1 MPLFNRTGK
10 TALKTLFVSDS
21 AALGLMEAR
30 PEPAWRVRTSVLR
43 NKELLAPDY
52 GAMHVAAYL
61 KEHGFSPRVV
71 NLVADI
77 QPDARAFAEPET
89 DPSAISRA
97 GVASLD
103 AAERTREY
111 LATALADEAPDVV
124 FLGVSVYNLALHGRR
139 LLGDVRRACPGAR
152 LVTGGIYSSFHAREI
167 LEDGHVDAVVRGEG
181 EITAA
186 ALLQRLAEGRDL
198 YGLEGVSF
206 RDGARIVHNDRR
218 PHAQDLD
225 ALPHPYTVSG
235 EFRVARRFEILNS
248 ILPEPD
254 WIAGAGFLTS
264 RGCPEGC
271 TFCLDPAINRR
282 RTRMHSPGY
291 VRDVLD
297 FCARE
302 FPGGSGA
309 FFFGDAAFTMNRK
322 RARRIMEFMPG
333 TPFTYHIQTRAD
345 YLDDGL
351 ISDLAAAGVTDI
363 AIGAE
368 TFNERILREVVRK
381 RLDVSRVLEA
391 ARAVRAAGMRPMLT
405 FIVGLPGE
413 TRESVM
419 STVEIL
425 RDNGLFDATFFPLVV
440 FRGTALFEYMLARV
454 GPEGLDPF
462 RINPMSEEF
471 LCASDEFPA
480 ADDLT
485 GFTDLVNAEL
495 AAARPGGM

>member
-1 MPLFNRTGK
+1 
-10 TALKTLFVSDS
+10 
-21 AALGLMEAR
+21 
-30 PEPAWRVRTSVLR
+30 
-43 NKELLAPDY
+43 
-52 GAMHVAAYL
+52 
-61 KEHGFSPRVV
+61 
-71 NLVADI
+71 
-77 QPDARAFAEPET
+77 
-89 DPSAISRA
+89 
-97 GVASLD
+97 
-103 AAERTREY
+103 
-111 LATALADEAPDVV
+111 
-124 FLGVSVYNLALHGRR
+124 
-139 LLGDVRRACPGAR
+139 
-152 LVTGGIYSSFHAREI
+152 
-167 LEDGHVDAVVRGEG
+167 
-181 EITAA
+181 
-186 ALLQRLAEGRDL
+186 
-198 YGLEGVSF
+198 
-206 RDGARIVHNDRR
+206 
-218 PHAQDLD
+218 
-225 ALPHPYTVSG
+225 
-235 EFRVARRFEILNS
+235 
-248 ILPEPD
+248 
-254 WIAGAGFLTS
+254 
-264 RGCPEGC
+264 
-271 TFCLDPAINRR
+271 
-282 RTRMHSPGY
+282 MHSPGY